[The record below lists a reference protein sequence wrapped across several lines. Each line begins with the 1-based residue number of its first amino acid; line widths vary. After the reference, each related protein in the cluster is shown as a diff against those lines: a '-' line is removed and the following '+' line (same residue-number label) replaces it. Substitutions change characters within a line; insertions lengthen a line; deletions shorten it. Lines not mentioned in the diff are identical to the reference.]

1 MPRYGE
7 LDASLSSLVK
17 VQLYIWSQF
26 NVNSPCL
33 LPVLPRT
40 FGPARGVPRTVAS
53 VKESPPFASLVRG
66 NPSKPRENT
75 HLVKKQQLPMTR
87 DYKRNLKYFRVDQHF
102 NLCLTRL
109 ERIWTPAFPLGL
121 NWKVGCLGLWRLGKR
136 TRKGACLTGK
146 STGMVLE
153 KVRKRVIAFNY
164 RKRPCISRTFFHKI
178 EAKNQGC
185 GLSMDTS
192 VFGVLK
198 NLINIHKTS

>member
-26 NVNSPCL
+26 NVHWPCL

-153 KVRKRVIAFNY
+153 KYVNVLSLSTTVNVHVQAAL
-164 RKRPCISRTFFHKI
+164 FFTKLKPKI
-178 EAKNQGC
+178 K
-185 GLSMDTS
+185 
-192 VFGVLK
+192 VW
-198 NLINIHKTS
+198 LIHGYICVWSSQKPN

>member
-1 MPRYGE
+1 MDYSWSFIISWNVSRDQYEARHASRGNRRQQIQIRVNCSRNRMPRYGE

-26 NVNSPCL
+26 NVHSPCL

-75 HLVKKQQLPMTR
+75 NLVKKQQLPMTR
-87 DYKRNLKYFRVDQHF
+87 DYKRNLKFFRVDQHF

-153 KVRKRVIAFNY
+153 KVRKRY
-164 RKRPCISRTFFHKI
+164 RFQLP
-178 EAKNQGC
+178 
-185 GLSMDTS
+185 
-192 VFGVLK
+192 
-198 NLINIHKTS
+198 